1 MYQYYII
8 EIRKYPNGEYEHYVY
23 WAYDEDPDVARRK
36 AESKAYELL
45 KDAALSQTSIH
56 SVTVLSDDG
65 FSIMSKNYRNNVK
78 PTDGNET
85 KKFEEKDE

>member
-78 PTDGNET
+78 PTDDKPGHALDQ
-85 KKFEEKDE
+85 EE